1 MVEFAVHAPTAAAYF
16 VAALVMALV
25 IRRPPPAVRRYSYL
39 VLAVVVVSALGAT
52 LQAFDVGNYESALDQ
67 PQSIPQ
73 LIDDSI
79 AYAFLFAL
87 MTYSAGASRGMI
99 LLVSGL
105 SVGSRVAIELGGF
118 LGGGVLLAGLLFS
131 IGSYLVRVYLLWWPV
146 WRTAQTQPE
155 RRRLLYWKG
164 RNTLM
169 LLIGVNILAG
179 IMSAT
184 LFDRFVQLVVLEYVN
199 FMLRVGFAGFLLANV
214 TTLAPDRVAETL

>member
-1 MVEFAVHAPTAAAYF
+1 MVEFVVQAPTAVAYC
-16 VAALVMALV
+16 VAALVMFLL
-25 IRRPPPAVRRYSYL
+25 IRRQPPAVRRYSYL

-52 LQAFDVGNYESALDQ
+52 LQAFDVGNYEGALEQ

-79 AYAFLFAL
+79 AYAGLFAL
-87 MTYSAGASRGMI
+87 MTFSAGASRGMI

-105 SVGSRVAIELGGF
+105 SVGSRIAIELGGF
-118 LGGGVLLAGLLFS
+118 LGGGVLLAGVLFS
-131 IGSYLVRVYLLWWPV
+131 IGSYVARVYLLWWPV
-146 WRTAQTQPE
+146 WRAATTQPE
-155 RRRLLYWKG
+155 GRRLLYWKG

-169 LLIGVNILAG
+169 LLIGANILVG

-184 LFDRFVQLVVLEYVN
+184 LFDRLVQLVVLEYVN

-214 TTLAPDRVAETL
+214 TSLAPERVTRNL